1 MMRMVFGWSA
11 RFVGVLVLGG
21 LCGACSSVES
31 VIPTSIPWEHLF
43 PGEGAPPEPGTAA
56 APSPP
61 TGGGPEVKQIDCP
74 EIEVLDGTSAM
85 RVGGDANA
93 SVRYQF
99 DITKT
104 ARECRIQGNQFAIK
118 VGVAGRLLIGPAGS
132 AGVYSAPLRIVV
144 RDDATQKPVTSKIY
158 RVEATATAANNLQAS
173 FQLVAEPV
181 LLPYVHQAAI
191 DDYTVLVGFD
201 NGHSAPVEKRARR
214 RHKN

>member
-1 MMRMVFGWSA
+1 MMRMGFGWSA

-31 VIPTSIPWEHLF
+31 VIPSSLPWEHLF
-43 PGEGAPPEPGTAA
+43 PGESPPPEPGMAG

-61 TGGGPEVKQIDCP
+61 TGSGGEIKQIDCP
-74 EIEVLDGTSAM
+74 EIEVLDGTSAI

-104 ARECRIQGNQFAIK
+104 ARECRIEGNQFALK

-132 AGVYSAPLRIVV
+132 AGAYSAPLRIVV
-144 RDDATQKPVTSKIY
+144 RDDATQKPVLSKLY
-158 RVEATATAANNLQAS
+158 RIEATATAANNMQAP

-181 LLPYVHQAAI
+181 LLPYVHQWAI

-201 NGHSAPVEKRARR
+201 TGHSAPVEKHVRR
-214 RHKN
+214 KHKN